1 MAAAWFAS
9 VAAGAALGAMID
21 VPTAIAS
28 FAMTSLFTYLLW
40 SQVEGGSR
48 GNAAAAVAGAAVVV
62 ACKLVGWAEV
72 AVPLAAVAGVAV
84 ALAATRGEAQA
95 RMAGAQDAAALRRD
109 AQRGGDAA

>member
-1 MAAAWFAS
+1 MAAARFAS

-48 GNAAAAVAGAAVVV
+48 GNAAATVAGAAVVIV
-62 ACKLVGWAEV
+62 AKKTRSMLWCCI
-72 AVPLAAVAGVAV
+72 AGVVAYV
-84 ALAATRGEAQA
+84 AL
-95 RMAGAQDAAALRRD
+95 GALPL
-109 AQRGGDAA
+109 